1 MYKRIM
7 VAIDD
12 SFATSK
18 VLDSAIES
26 ARQHGAKLAIC
37 HALDETIFAQRE
49 AAIMLSKSVEQVTLN
64 LRESAQEFVN
74 KAAEI
79 ARAAGID
86 VETKI
91 VESEVGHV
99 AEMLADAAAEW
110 QADLLVVGTHGRRG
124 VERFFVGSVA
134 ENLVSRATMSLLLVR
149 RN

>member
-37 HALDETIFAQRE
+37 HAIDETIFAQRE
-49 AAIMLSKSVEQVTLN
+49 AAIMLSSSVGKVALN
-64 LRESAQEFVN
+64 LKESAQVFVDQ
-74 KAAEI
+74 AAET
-79 ARAAGID
+79 ARKAGIE
-86 VETKI
+86 VETLI
-91 VESEVGHV
+91 VESELGHV
-99 AEMLADAAAEW
+99 AEMLADASAKW

-134 ENLVSRATMSLLLVR
+134 EKLVSKANASLLLVR
-149 RN
+149 GN

>member
-37 HALDETIFAQRE
+37 HAIDETIFAQRE
-49 AAIMLSKSVEQVTLN
+49 AAVMLSSSVGKVTLN
-64 LRESAQEFVN
+64 LKESAQVFVDQ
-74 KAAEI
+74 AAET
-79 ARAAGID
+79 ARKAGIE
-86 VETKI
+86 VETLI
-91 VESEVGHV
+91 VESELGHV
-99 AEMLADAAAEW
+99 AEMLADASAKW

-134 ENLVSRATMSLLLVR
+134 EKLVSKANTSLLLVR
-149 RN
+149 GN

>member
-37 HALDETIFAQRE
+37 HAIDETIFAQRE
-49 AAIMLSKSVEQVTLN
+49 AAIMLSSSVGQVTRN
-64 LRESAQEFVN
+64 LKESAREFVDL
-74 KAAEI
+74 AAEK
-79 ARAAGID
+79 ARKAGVE
-86 VETKI
+86 VETLI
-91 VESEVGHV
+91 VESELGHV
-99 AEMLADAAAEW
+99 AEMLAQASAEW

-134 ENLVSRATMSLLLVR
+134 EKLVSKASTSLLLVR
-149 RN
+149 GN